1 MMGHGFHCEQCPGGT
16 GKMSSKRDRTWL
28 TRYRKERQKNILAAP
43 GPHEF
48 VLILDQLKTGFN
60 VPKIF
65 RSAEAFGA
73 AGVHLINI
81 GPFDPSPAKGSFRK
95 VPAVFH
101 EDFGACYQLLADQG
115 YHFFQLCADA
125 ETPLYRVEFPARSA
139 FVFGHEEFGFSF
151 DQGAYADIHPLAIPQ
166 FGSVHC
172 LNVSNAAT
180 LAMYEYIRQF
190 S

>member
-1 MMGHGFHCEQCPGGT
+1 MGCGFCYEQRQDGT
-16 GKMSSKRDRTWL
+16 GYMSTLRERTWL
-28 TRYRKERQKNILAAP
+28 TRYRKERQKNVLAKP

-48 VLILDQLKTGFN
+48 VLVLDQLKAGFN

-73 AGVHLINI
+73 AGVHLVNI

-101 EDFGACYQLLADQG
+101 EDFAACNQLLSHQG
-115 YHFFQLCADA
+115 YRFFQFRADA
-125 ETPLYRVEFPARSA
+125 ETSLHRVDFPARSA

-151 DQGAYADIHPLAIPQ
+151 DQGSYADIEPLAIPQ
-166 FGSVHC
+166 FGSVRC
-172 LNVSNAAT
+172 LNVSAAAT
-180 LAMYEYIRQF
+180 IAMYEYVRQF
-190 S
+190 N

>member
-1 MMGHGFHCEQCPGGT
+1 MEHGLGYEQDQGGT
-16 GKMSSKRDRTWL
+16 AQMSTSRDRTWL
-28 TRYRKERQKNILAAP
+28 TRYHKERQKNILAVP

-48 VLILDQLKTGFN
+48 VLVLDQLKAGFN

-65 RSAEAFGA
+65 RSAEAFGVA
-73 AGVHLINI
+73 AVHLINI
-81 GPFDPSPAKGSFRK
+81 GPFDPAPAKGSFRK

-101 EDFGACYQLLADQG
+101 EDFAACYQLLSNQG
-115 YHFFQLCADA
+115 YRFFQLRADA
-125 ETPLYRVEFPARSA
+125 EAPLYQVVFPARSA

-151 DQGAYADIHPLAIPQ
+151 DQGPYAGIEPLSIPQ
-166 FGSVHC
+166 FGSIHC

-180 LAMYEYIRQF
+180 IAMYEYVRQF

>member
-1 MMGHGFHCEQCPGGT
+1 MNTQ
-16 GKMSSKRDRTWL
+16 RDRTWL
-28 TRYRKERQKNILAAP
+28 TRYRKERQKNVLAQP

-48 VLILDQLKTGFN
+48 VLVLDQLKAGFN

-73 AGVHLINI
+73 SAVHLINI

-101 EDFGACYQLLADQG
+101 EDFAACYRQLKEQD
-115 YHFFQLCADA
+115 YHFFQFHADA
-125 ETPLYRVEFPARSA
+125 ETALHAIDLPARSA
-139 FVFGHEEFGFSF
+139 FVFGHEEFGCSF
-151 DQGAYADIHPLAIPQ
+151 NQNAYPDIKPLVIPQ

-172 LNVSNAAT
+172 LNVSAAAT
-180 LAMYEYIRQF
+180 IAMYEYVRQY
-190 S
+190 SRCADQGV

>member
-1 MMGHGFHCEQCPGGT
+1 
-16 GKMSSKRDRTWL
+16 MSNKRDRTWL
-28 TRYRKERQKNILAAP
+28 TRYRKERQKNILAHP

-48 VLILDQLKTGFN
+48 VLVLDQLKAGFN

-73 AGVHLINI
+73 AAVHLINI

-101 EDFGACYQLLADQG
+101 EDFAACFQLLSNQG
-115 YHFFQLCADA
+115 YRFFQFRADA
-125 ETPLYRVEFPARSA
+125 ETPLYSVDFPARSA

-151 DQGAYADIHPLAIPQ
+151 DQDTYADIEPLAIPQ
-166 FGSVHC
+166 FGSIRC
-172 LNVSNAAT
+172 LNVSAAAT
-180 LAMYEYIRQF
+180 ISMYEYVRQY
-190 S
+190 SI

>member
-1 MMGHGFHCEQCPGGT
+1 MGRGFHCERYPGGS
-16 GKMSSKRDRTWL
+16 GKMSTKRDRTWL
-28 TRYRKERQKNILAAP
+28 TRYCKERQKNILAAP
-43 GPHEF
+43 GSHEF
-48 VLILDQLKTGFN
+48 VLVLDQLKAGFN

-101 EDFGACYQLLADQG
+101 EDFGACYQLLSHQG
-115 YHFFQLCADA
+115 YRFFQFRADA
-125 ETPLYRVEFPARSA
+125 ETPLYRVDFPARSA

-151 DQGAYADIHPLAIPQ
+151 DQGSYADIESLAIPQ
-166 FGSVHC
+166 SGSVRC
-172 LNVSNAAT
+172 LNVSAAAT
-180 LAMYEYIRQF
+180 IAMYEYDRQYNH
-190 S
+190 